1 MSKRSGLGVITSEE
15 LSKPLKLSKPSLDS
29 DEEDYNDK
37 DCFRLYETDLDGQEA
52 TTLEYDDEVKITPFN
67 MKEELEEDGHFDSTG
82 TFIFKKQI
90 DTRDHWLEDI
100 NWLEV
105 KKYQEQNK
113 LKDTSISDELGGKV
127 LSKEEKLTLYKELL
141 SYLQP
146 CETVLRSIKRMGA
159 CSDVKKSASASQRW
173 LQKRKLK
180 TETQTGNPEGLIRVT
195 ELADQLVQGGDFDV
209 YQKTFDDIKKLIE
222 CTKQYEADDELD
234 VLGQEFDEK
243 QTNNKDE
250 IIKSTDKHDTVTN
263 DHNHTHHQHQHHHND
278 TTTTTTTIMWHLKR
292 SNKPNTKIEGPYTTE
307 QIKVW
312 LQDGTFN
319 QDDCNHVLLRE
330 STTKSNGQFYHI
342 TRIDFD
348 LYE

>member
-1 MSKRSGLGVITSEE
+1 MSYLSSFLIKTKISSEE

-29 DEEDYNDK
+29 DEEDYDDK
-37 DCFRLYETDLDGQEA
+37 DCFRLHETDIDGQEA

-67 MKEELEEDGHFDSTG
+67 MKEELEEDGHFDSAG

-90 DTRDHWLEDI
+90 DARDNWLEDI

-105 KKYQEQNK
+105 KKNQEKNA

-127 LSKEEKLTLYKELL
+127 LGKEEKLTLYQELL

-146 CETVLRSIKRMGA
+146 SETVLRSIKRMGA
-159 CSDVKKSASASQRW
+159 CSDAKKSASASQRW
-173 LQKRKLK
+173 LLKKKTK
-180 TETQTGNPEGLIRVT
+180 TEAHTGDPEGLIRVT

-209 YQKTFDDIKKLIE
+209 YQKTYDDIKKLIE
-222 CTKQYEADDELD
+222 RTKQSSVDDELD
-234 VLGQEFDEK
+234 VLGQAFDEK
-243 QTNNKDE
+243 QTNDADGA
-250 IIKSTDKHDTVTN
+250 KSTEE
-263 DHNHTHHQHQHHHND
+263 HND
-278 TTTTTTTIMWHLKR
+278 DNHNDNSNGSTSIMWHLKR
-292 SNKPNTKIEGPYTTE
+292 SNKPNTEIEGPYTSE
-307 QIKVW
+307 QLKIW

-319 QDDCNHVLLRE
+319 HDDSHNILIRE
-330 STTKSNGQFYHI
+330 STKSDGQFYNI

>member
-1 MSKRSGLGVITSEE
+1 MSYLSSYLTRSKITSEE

-37 DCFRLYETDLDGQEA
+37 DCFRLHEADIDGQEA

-67 MKEELEEDGHFDSTG
+67 MKEELEEDGHFDSAG
-82 TFIFKKQI
+82 TFIFKKQV
-90 DTRDHWLEDI
+90 DARDNWLEDI

-105 KKYQEQNK
+105 KKNQEKNS

-127 LSKEEKLTLYKELL
+127 LSKEEKLALYQELL

-146 CETVLRSIKRMGA
+146 SETVLRSIRRMGA
-159 CSDVKKSASASQRW
+159 CSDTKKSASASQRW
-173 LQKRKLK
+173 LQNKHPKTK
-180 TETQTGNPEGLIRVT
+180 TETGNPEGLIRVT

-222 CTKQYEADDELD
+222 CTKQFAADDELE
-234 VLGQEFDEK
+234 VLGQAFDEK
-243 QTNNKDE
+243 QGDDKGG
-250 IIKSTDKHDTVTN
+250 IKSTEEHDGT
-263 DHNHTHHQHQHHHND
+263 DHDGSNNNTSV
-278 TTTTTTTIMWHLKR
+278 MWHLKR
-292 SNKPNTKIEGPYTTE
+292 SNKPNTEIEGPYTSE
-307 QIKVW
+307 QLKVW

-319 QDDCNHVLLRE
+319 DDDNILIRE
-330 STTKSNGQFYHI
+330 STKSDGQFYNI